1 MVAAGLY
8 LRRFY
13 TIVRGEVLVLPSRI
27 IVALFFIILLGLPL
41 ISQNPYLIRVVIL
54 TSIFAILAA
63 SWDLL
68 SGFTGQMNFGHALFF
83 GVGAYTSALLNIHL
97 QIPPWGSVP
106 LGALAAVLT
115 GLIVGIPCLR
125 LKHTYLALTT
135 MAFPII
141 LMGIVFALPDF
152 TGGELGISGLKRI
165 SNSLIGNYYIYIVT
179 MLVLCTVMWKI
190 TDSHTGIIFHAI
202 REDELAVK
210 ASGINTTRYKL
221 MAFCLSG
228 FFAGIA
234 GGLYAHYM
242 RIAGPS
248 TLEVSMSFTVVIW
261 AVFGGIATIYGP
273 IAAVFIL
280 FPFLEFVRFWPE
292 YRMMIFAFVVLLI
305 LLYMPE
311 GLIPWVRDKIEKQ
324 CPRCKIRNVA
334 TRNTCRICTA
344 VLD

>member
-141 LMGIVFALPDF
+141 LMGVVFALPDY

-280 FPFLEFVRFWPE
+280 FPLLEFVRFWPE
-292 YRMMIFAFVVLLI
+292 YRMLIFAIVVLLI

-344 VLD
+344 ALD